1 MSRLTNTAAIGLAAL
16 LLAGTTTAPA
26 MAQPYRDYQRD
37 QAYQRDQGYQRG
49 QGNREYR
56 GEGRASAGRNLTSS
70 YVDSLEWRINNAVQ
84 EGRLPRYEARRLI
97 SELRQI
103 QGPAIFRVENGRAS
117 GWEIRRVSNVVDRI
131 EAATQGYAPNRRD
144 DRYSYR
150 DH

>member
-1 MSRLTNTAAIGLAAL
+1 
-16 LLAGTTTAPA
+16 

-37 QAYQRDQGYQRG
+37 REYQHDQRDQGYG
-49 QGNREYR
+49 HREYR

-70 YVDSLEWRINNAVQ
+70 YVDSLEWRINNAAQ

-103 QGPAIFRVENGRAS
+103 QGPAIYRVENGRAS
-117 GWEIRRVSNVVDRI
+117 AWEIRRVSNVVERI
-131 EAATQGYAPNRRD
+131 EAATQGYASNRRD